1 LTVPAAPGTNA
12 PGISD
17 IFLVPQRIYM
27 CSGSLADQLTYPKR
41 FSKGERTAEQE
52 SKMMEL
58 LKLVGIDYLVER
70 WQKDMP
76 EGDSGWDYETK
87 WEDVLSLGEQQRTG
101 MARLFFHKPK
111 FGVLDECAH
120 CIPSHSH

>member
-1 LTVPAAPGTNA
+1 
-12 PGISD
+12 
-17 IFLVPQRIYM
+17 
-27 CSGSLADQLTYPKR
+27 
-41 FSKGERTAEQE
+41 
-52 SKMMEL
+52 MMEL

-76 EGDSGWDYETK
+76 EGESGWDYETK

-120 CIPSHSH
+120 CIPWHTLSLGGTKRHNSHFLLPCSGCGICS